1 MRPTHIK
8 KVIEKYPIRV
18 YNEHTRTGYLRNKY
32 NTEQSEGENMD
43 NKAAQEKNK
52 CCEKM
57 TMRPDEERRSL
68 INRLNR
74 IEGQI
79 RGIRGMVENNC
90 YCNDILIQSAAVNA
104 AVNAFNRELISSHIK
119 GCVVRDI
126 ENGDYEVIDELV
138 TTLQK
143 LMK

>member
-1 MRPTHIK
+1 MRPTRIK

-18 YNEHTRTGYLRNKY
+18 YNEHTRIGYLRNKY
-32 NTEQSEGENMD
+32 NTEKSEGENMD

-79 RGIRGMVENNC
+79 RGSEAWWKIT
-90 YCNDILIQSAAVNA
+90 ATAT
-104 AVNAFNRELISSHIK
+104 IS
-119 GCVVRDI
+119 
-126 ENGDYEVIDELV
+126 
-138 TTLQK
+138 
-143 LMK
+143 